1 MIVDRLRTLPGYLLV
16 EAHARTSEARC
27 LACGHRADRV
37 HSRYTRRIA
46 DAVFGGRRLVLQL
59 QVRRFFCSS
68 AGCSAVT
75 FVEQV
80 PGLTSRYARRSQPA
94 TDALQEI
101 GLALAGRAGTRLA
114 VRLGMRVGR
123 TAMLRVIRRIPA
135 PPASEV
141 KVLGIDDFALRRGHR
156 YGTVLIDMATHR
168 PIDVLP
174 GRDVDT
180 VGAWLQQ
187 HPGVEVVCRDRAG
200 AYAEAV
206 RAHAPAAVQVADR
219 WHLLHNLAGYVEKT
233 VARHPRCL
241 AGTRHHPP
249 AATEAAGQ
257 PAPTR
262 LEGRAAARTRL
273 HYQQVQ
279 ELHAVGKSI
288 KAIVRETSLARETVR
303 RYLRAE
309 QVEDLLTQYGPG
321 SRLSKVDAYADHL
334 RKRWTGGCT
343 TITVLH
349 QEIKA
354 LGYTGGYSTL
364 RDWLRPWQQEKPP
377 PPALPK
383 PVKTKQIVS
392 WVLQHPDA
400 LTAEDQ
406 ATFANLRSRCPHLDQ
421 LAAHVATFATMLVRR
436 QGQNLAQWIAEVR
449 ADDQPDLHSFA
460 NGLIRDYDAVVNGLT
475 LDHSSGP
482 VEGNV
487 NRIKMLKRQMYGR
500 AGFDLLRKR
509 VLLSP

>member
-1 MIVDRLRTLPGYLLV
+1 MLGYLLV
-16 EAHARTSEARC
+16 EAHSRAADARC
-27 LACGHRADRV
+27 SSCGHHADRV
-37 HSRYTRRIA
+37 HSRYTRRVA

-59 QVRRFFCSS
+59 RVRRFFCSAES
-68 AGCSAVT
+68 CPAVT

-80 PGLTSRYARRSQPA
+80 AGLTSRYARRSQPA

-101 GLALAGRAGTRLA
+101 GLALAGRAGARLA

-123 TAMLRVIRRIPA
+123 TAMLRVIRRIPE
-135 PPASEV
+135 PPTAEV

-168 PIDVLP
+168 PIDILP
-174 GRDVDT
+174 GRDADT

-206 RAHAPAAVQVADR
+206 RTHAPGAIQVADR
-219 WHLLHNLAGYVEKT
+219 WHLLHNLAGYVEKA
-233 VARHPRCL
+233 VARHQRCL
-241 AGTRHHPP
+241 ATVRHHPP
-249 AATEAAGQ
+249 AGAEAEAPP
-257 PAPTR
+257 PAR
-262 LEGRAAARTRL
+262 VEGRAATRTRI
-273 HYQQVQ
+273 HYQHVH
-279 ELHAVGKSI
+279 ELQAAGKSI
-288 KAIVRETSLARETVR
+288 KAIVRETGLARETVR
-303 RYLRAE
+303 RYLRAQ

-334 RKRWTGGCT
+334 RERWTGGCT

-349 QEIKA
+349 QEIQA
-354 LGYTGGYSTL
+354 LGYAGGYGTL
-364 RDWLRPWQQEKPP
+364 RDWLRPWQHEKPP
-377 PPALPK
+377 PPTVPK
-383 PVKTKQIVS
+383 SIKTKQIVS
-392 WVLQHPDA
+392 WILQHPDA
-400 LTAEDQ
+400 LTADEH
-406 ATFANLRSRCPHLDQ
+406 ATFTDVRTQCPHLDR
-421 LAAHVATFATMLVRR
+421 LADHVAAFATMLVRR
-436 QGQNLAQWIAEVR
+436 QGHNLDQWITEVR

-460 NGLIRDYDAVVNGLT
+460 NGLLRDYDAVVNGLT
-475 LDHSSGP
+475 LEHSSGP

-509 VLLSP
+509 ILLSP